1 MEATE
6 LKAVSAK
13 FEFAAWKGTNRLGR
27 ELLIRNIAFPKDLVA
42 GFESARTREI
52 DPGDGTRLLRVSW
65 PLPGREGASLV
76 MDVRECKTRDQA
88 HEVLLELLAN
98 MQAPDVKR
106 LGEDAPGDVAFAR
119 DSSGAMVFARGNVAI
134 SIGNGGRQVVSI
146 ADAARA
152 IDRWLVGHGQ

>member
-13 FEFAAWKGTNRLGR
+13 FDFAAWKGTNRLGR
-27 ELLIRNIAFPKDLVA
+27 ELSVRNIAFPKDLVA

-52 DPGDGTRLLRVSW
+52 DPRDGTRLLRLSW
-65 PLPGREGASLV
+65 ELPGKEGATLV
-76 MDVRECKTRDQA
+76 MDVRECQTRDQA
-88 HEVLLELLAN
+88 HDVLLELLAN

-119 DSSGAMVFARGNVAI
+119 DSSTAMVFARGNVVI

>member
-6 LKAVSAK
+6 LKAASAK

-27 ELLIRNIAFPKDLVA
+27 ELLIRNIAFPGDLVA
-42 GFESARTREI
+42 GFESARTRQI

-65 PLPGREGASLV
+65 EVPERESVSLV

-88 HEVLLELLAN
+88 HDILLELLAN

-119 DSSGAMVFARGNVAI
+119 ETGTAIVFARGNVAI
-134 SIGNGGRQVVSI
+134 SIGNGGRRSSSV
-146 ADAARA
+146 ADAAKA
-152 IDRWLVGHGQ
+152 IDRWLMGHGQ